1 MSLHDKHLQQ
11 ALKNAPDSD
20 MAPSDAVRKKV
31 LDYAEDTAQPKR
43 VNFFKRCV
51 KLFSDW
57 RMTSWQLVGMGTV
70 ASVLFITVVLR
81 GQLPGDSLWLDAGT
95 QDIAQTEAEPA
106 TARPL
111 QEDKLDTEKEEIAE
125 AVAANSGVLELT
137 MEPKIISR
145 VEDEQARA
153 KKSLATETGL
163 VETKPTEIKLS
174 RQLAKEV
181 ERPAIDFEDKVDAIE
196 AAPLP
201 TPIKN
206 SPAAIA
212 ETVEADTFDSSAMQ
226 SEDRAVARMSR
237 PKVKTKAKRAARKQ
251 VLPELAAVSGAALA
265 KKDIQ
270 AGIFRILVTGSDW
283 PANKP
288 LFDDETGFQVQVV
301 EDSDI
306 KLSGD
311 ELETYNQTIR
321 HWYRTNKNLGH

>member
-1 MSLHDKHLQQ
+1 MSLHDEHLQQ

-31 LDYAEDTAQPKR
+31 LDYAEGTAQPKR
-43 VNFFKRCV
+43 INFFKHCV

-95 QDIAQTEAEPA
+95 QDIAQTKAEPA

-111 QEDKLDTEKEEIAE
+111 QEDKLDAEKEEIAE
-125 AVAANSGVLELT
+125 AAADANSGVLELT

-145 VEDEQARA
+145 VEEEQAGA
-153 KKSLATETGL
+153 KKSLVTETEL
-163 VETKPTEIKLS
+163 VETKPAEIKLS
-174 RQLAKEV
+174 RQLAKKI
-181 ERPAIDFEDKVDAIE
+181 ERPAIDFEDKVAAIE
-196 AAPLP
+196 AASLP

-206 SPAAIA
+206 RAADIA
-212 ETVEADTFDSSAMQ
+212 ETVEADTFDRSAMQ
-226 SEDRAVARMSR
+226 SEDKVVARMSR
-237 PKVKTKAKRAARKQ
+237 PKVETKAKRAARKQ

-270 AGIFRILVTGSDW
+270 AGTLRIFYAENDW
-283 PANKP
+283 PVYKP
-288 LFDDETGFQVQVV
+288 LLDDETGFQVQMV
-301 EDSDI
+301 ENSDI
-306 KLSGD
+306 KLSND
-311 ELETYNQTIR
+311 ELEAYNQTMR
-321 HWYRTNKNLGH
+321 HWYYANKN